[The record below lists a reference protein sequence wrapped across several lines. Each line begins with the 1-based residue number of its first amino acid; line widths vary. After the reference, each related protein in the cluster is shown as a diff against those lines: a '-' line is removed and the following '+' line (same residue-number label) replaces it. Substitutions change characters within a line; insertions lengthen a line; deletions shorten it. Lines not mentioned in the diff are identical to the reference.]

1 MITRIF
7 FTLLFSI
14 GIIFAQRGETWE
26 VSESVYAVS
35 TIDLEPNVDQQYIN
49 QLKLTWYN
57 NMEVFKSEGLIEDFH
72 IYKSINQYDGDF
84 DLLLVVKYKN
94 LAIFDS
100 NSKNNKRWKKAEDKA
115 RKIIS
120 EEEVQNITSNF
131 PKLRT
136 ILDQK
141 FMREINFIE

>member
-72 IYKSINQYDGDF
+72 IC
-84 DLLLVVKYKN
+84 LLY
-94 LAIFDS
+94 
-100 NSKNNKRWKKAEDKA
+100 
-115 RKIIS
+115 
-120 EEEVQNITSNF
+120 TS
-131 PKLRT
+131 PSPR
-136 ILDQK
+136 D
-141 FMREINFIE
+141 